1 MFKRIMVP
9 VDLGHAQR
17 LSGAV
22 TVALDLAG
30 HYGSEVVFVGVT
42 SNAPGPVAHTPEEFG
57 RKLDTFATEQA
68 GGRRV
73 AARGHAIVSHDPAA
87 DLDDRL
93 TEAVGELDADL
104 VVMATHVPGIA
115 DMLVPSHGGA
125 LARHTDVSVFLVR
138 TTG

>member
-9 VDLGHAQR
+9 VDLSHAQR

-22 TVALDLAG
+22 TVAVDLAA

-42 SNAPGPVAHTPEEFG
+42 SNVPGPVAHTPEEF
-57 RKLDTFATEQA
+57 RQKLDAFAAEQA
-68 GGRRV
+68 QDRGIS
-73 AARGHAIVSHDPAA
+73 AKGHAIVSHDPTA

-93 TEAVGELDADL
+93 VGVVRELNADL
-104 VVMATHVPGIA
+104 IVMATHVPGIA

-138 TTG
+138 AAA